1 MHEHIHSATPVGNAA
16 GRARPSSPPPP
27 PTRCR
32 AARSSRTPSPPRA
45 HPVTRLS
52 LCVLLLLFRTR
63 VDTWGAG
70 GLLVALR
77 TLLTEVERVRVHGF
91 SDREVD
97 IVVSNYLTELKT
109 TYLERHQLDS
119 ADLADEI
126 VSHFVAGELL
136 LGVETEVIAEIELRS
151 RRD

>member
-1 MHEHIHSATPVGNAA
+1 M
-16 GRARPSSPPPP
+16 
-27 PTRCR
+27 
-32 AARSSRTPSPPRA
+32 PRQW
-45 HPVTRLS
+45 

-91 SDREVD
+91 SEREVD

-136 LGVETEVIAEIELRS
+136 LGVETEVSAEIAPRS